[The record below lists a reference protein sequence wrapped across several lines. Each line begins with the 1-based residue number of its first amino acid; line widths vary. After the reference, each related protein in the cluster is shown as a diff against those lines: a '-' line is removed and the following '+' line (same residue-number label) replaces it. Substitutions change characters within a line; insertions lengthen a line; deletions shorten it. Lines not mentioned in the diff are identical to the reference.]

1 MNTAV
6 AVVELIFFILATLFM
21 LYMCIN
27 TIITDIKIRKQ
38 RKQLDEAFG
47 EFCNKISNA
56 IIVECKKQDDEKVKK
71 ENIDYDKMSIS
82 ELKKV
87 AKNKKIKGYYNL
99 HKKELIKAI
108 KETV

>member
-1 MNTAV
+1 
-6 AVVELIFFILATLFM
+6 
-21 LYMCIN
+21 MCIN

-38 RKQLDEAFG
+38 KKQLDEALG
-47 EFCNKISNA
+47 EFCKKISNA
-56 IIVECKKQDDEKVKK
+56 IIVECEKQDNKEVKN

>member
-21 LYMCIN
+21 LYLSVN
-27 TIITDIKIRKQ
+27 TIITDKKAREQ
-38 RKQLDEAFG
+38 SKQLDKAIN
-47 EFCNKISNA
+47 EFCNKLINA
-56 IIVECKKQDDEKVKK
+56 VIESEKKNEIKVSKN
-71 ENIDYDKMSIS
+71 NIDYDKMSIL

-87 AKNKKIKGYYNL
+87 AKDKKIKGYYNL
-99 HKKELIKAI
+99 HKEELIKAI